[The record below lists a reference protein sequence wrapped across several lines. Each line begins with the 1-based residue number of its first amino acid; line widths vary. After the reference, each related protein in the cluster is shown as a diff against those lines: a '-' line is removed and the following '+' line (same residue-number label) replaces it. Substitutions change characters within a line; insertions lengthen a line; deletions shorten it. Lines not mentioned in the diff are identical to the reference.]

1 MTNHNFQ
8 SGDRVGWPRTGVN
21 YDLLYVY
28 GDYGWACPVSDG
40 GMPITLDL
48 THEGLRLIDRGH
60 AAAEADDPADNSD
73 VVWESATEGTPIATI
88 ITVDAAPDVWHDWIS
103 PAAHARTI
111 AYLINALKE
120 QNA

>member
-8 SGDRVGWPRTGVN
+8 SGDRIGWPRTGVK

-28 GDYGWACPVSDG
+28 GDYGWACPADAS

-48 THEGLRLIDRGH
+48 THKGLRLIDR
-60 AAAEADDPADNSD
+60 DDPADSRD
-73 VVWESATEGTPIATI
+73 VVWESATEGTPLAAIL
-88 ITVDAAPDVWHDWIS
+88 TVDASPAVRHDWIS

-111 AYLINALKE
+111 AYLINAIKE
-120 QNA
+120 QNT